1 MNINKT
7 FTFLKSQIDNFEYGQ
22 KADKTKITGK
32 KALKRYLKETFKT
45 NPNKDESYIS
55 NEVGNLYKVLENRTI
70 SDSDHFHF
78 MNDSDIFYSILKA
91 LKITF
96 EEVMEGEVIQD
107 ESYSDLRDDHKEIKE
122 TLSGLTEIVQL
133 AYGTTQRS
141 DIDVKQKEFS
151 SLFFTINFFNEKMKA
166 LNAYEDHNNR
176 EKNEEAKQLATF
188 LTFGIMNESAQIYP
202 VSSIQNLLKDKLP
215 LEFLMLQYLLT
226 IQQSKKTE
234 LSKAIA
240 MLNGDKGRKY
250 YDKLAQKLTEEFKNK
265 ADYFNEYFPLSGDN
279 LNLNYF
285 IYSCDICFLDYLNRI
300 ATIYT
305 SSFLKNTKYKYQRK
319 LIENIKSSKDL
330 KVNPILLS
338 NVNDWLSFF
347 AYNELERTS
356 VKKNYDIQTS
366 WINEFLNSFLKQCGS
381 MLRQLSVYLEKIK
394 IRNYTS
400 QVVVEIRELLS
411 EYISIT
417 VQVIFGSNYFIT
429 DELSKKIETFIEKLN
444 HHTIIISHDMAGVKS
459 DEED

>member
-1 MNINKT
+1 
-7 FTFLKSQIDNFEYGQ
+7 
-22 KADKTKITGK
+22 
-32 KALKRYLKETFKT
+32 
-45 NPNKDESYIS
+45 
-55 NEVGNLYKVLENRTI
+55 
-70 SDSDHFHF
+70 
-78 MNDSDIFYSILKA
+78 
-91 LKITF
+91 
-96 EEVMEGEVIQD
+96 
-107 ESYSDLRDDHKEIKE
+107 
-122 TLSGLTEIVQL
+122 
-133 AYGTTQRS
+133 
-141 DIDVKQKEFS
+141 
-151 SLFFTINFFNEKMKA
+151 
-166 LNAYEDHNNR
+166 
-176 EKNEEAKQLATF
+176 
-188 LTFGIMNESAQIYP
+188 
-202 VSSIQNLLKDKLP
+202 
-215 LEFLMLQYLLT
+215 
-226 IQQSKKTE
+226 
-234 LSKAIA
+234 

>member
-45 NPNKDESYIS
+45 NPNKNESYIS
-55 NEVGNLYKVLENRTI
+55 NELDRLYKYLEDRTI

-107 ESYSDLRDDHKEIKE
+107 ESYSDLRDDHKEINE
-122 TLSGLTEIVQL
+122 TLSGLTEIIQL

-151 SLFFTINFFNEKMKA
+151 SLFFAINFFNEKMKE
-166 LNAYEDHNNR
+166 LNTYENHQIK
-176 EKNEEAKQLATF
+176 EKTEEAKKVATF
-188 LTFGIMNESAQIYP
+188 LTLGIMNESAQIYT
-202 VSSIQNLLKDKLP
+202 VSSIQNLLNDKLP

-226 IQQSKKTE
+226 IQQSKKSE
-234 LSKAIA
+234 LSKAISL
-240 MLNGDKGRKY
+240 LNGDEVKRY
-250 YDKLAQKLTEEFKNK
+250 YDKLAQKLTEEFNNK
-265 ADYFNEYFPLSGDN
+265 ADIFKDYFPASGDN
-279 LNLNYF
+279 SDLNYF
-285 IYSCDICFLDYLNRI
+285 IYSCDICFLDSLNRI
-300 ATIYT
+300 ATIYST
-305 SSFLKNTKYKYQRK
+305 SYLKNIKYKYHK
-319 LIENIKSSKDL
+319 KMAKNIRSSNEL
-330 KVNPILLS
+330 NETPIVFPDI
-338 NVNDWLSFF
+338 NNWLSFF
-347 AYNELERTS
+347 AFNELERTS
-356 VKKNYDIQTS
+356 IKKNYDIQTE
-366 WINEFLNSFLKQCGS
+366 WINDFINSFLKKCGS
-381 MLRQLSVYLEKIK
+381 MLRQISVYLEKIK

-411 EYISIT
+411 EYINLT
-417 VQVIFGSNYFIT
+417 VQVIFGRNYSIT
-429 DELSKKIETFIEKLN
+429 NELNEKIEKFIEKLN
-444 HHTIIISHDMAGVKS
+444 HHTEIISHDMAGVES

>member
-32 KALKRYLKETFKT
+32 KALNRYLKETFKT
-45 NPNKDESYIS
+45 NPNKDDSYIS
-55 NEVGNLYKVLENRTI
+55 NELYNLYKCLENRTI

-319 LIENIKSSKDL
+319 LVENIKSSKDL

-400 QVVVEIRELLS
+400 QVVVDIRELLS

>member
-45 NPNKDESYIS
+45 NPNKDASYIS
-55 NEVGNLYKVLENRTI
+55 NEVGDLYKALEYRTI

-265 ADYFNEYFPLSGDN
+265 PDYFNEYFPLSGDN

-319 LIENIKSSKDL
+319 LVENIKSSKDL

-400 QVVVEIRELLS
+400 QVVVDIRELLS

>member
-7 FTFLKSQIDNFEYGQ
+7 FSFLKSQIDNFEYGQ
-22 KADKTKITGK
+22 KADKSKITGK
-32 KALKRYLKETFKT
+32 KALKKYLKETFKN
-45 NPNKDESYIS
+45 NPNKDERYVSDQ
-55 NEVGNLYKVLENRTI
+55 VDDLYKLLEDRTI
-70 SDSDHFHF
+70 SDSDRFHF

-96 EEVMEGEVIQD
+96 EEVMEGKIIQD

-133 AYGTTQRS
+133 AYGATQRS

-151 SLFFTINFFNEKMKA
+151 SLFFTINFFNEKMRD
-166 LNAYEDHNNR
+166 LNTYEGHQNK
-176 EKNEEAKQLATF
+176 EKNEDAQQLASF
-188 LTFGIMNESAQIYP
+188 LTFGIMNESAQIYT

-240 MLNGDKGRKY
+240 MLKGDKGRKY
-250 YDKLAQKLTEEFKNK
+250 YDKLAQKLTEEFNNK
-265 ADYFNEYFPLSGDN
+265 ADIFNEYFPASGDN
-279 LNLNYF
+279 LDLNYF
-285 IYSCDICFLDYLNRI
+285 IYSCDICFLDSLNRI

-305 SSFLKNTKYKYQRK
+305 SSYLKNTKYKYQRK
-319 LIENIKSSKDL
+319 MVENNQSSKDL
-330 KVNPILLS
+330 KVNPFVLS
-338 NVNDWLSFF
+338 NVNNWLSFF

-356 VKKNYDIQTS
+356 IKSNYDIQTD
-366 WINEFLNSFLKQCGS
+366 WIKDFHNSFLKKCGS

-400 QVVVEIRELLS
+400 QVVVEIRDLLS

-417 VQVIFGSNYFIT
+417 VKVIFGSNYFIT
-429 DELSKKIETFIEKLN
+429 DELSEKIETFIDKFN
-444 HHTIIISHDMAGVKS
+444 HHTIIISHDMAGVNS